1 MKIYYI
7 ANARMP
13 TEKAHG
19 IQLAKM
25 CEAFVGAGADLEL
38 VLPKRKN
45 TPTPIEEFYGLKH
58 EIPVK
63 KLPVVDVYRHGRIG
77 WRMSSLSFMAV
88 CFLYFLKKRLSGEK
102 MILYTIDM
110 DNFSYLWLPF
120 LFAPFFIEL
129 HNVKVRN
136 FRNNSCL
143 KRAKGIIAIN
153 NIIREKLIKYF
164 GLPSEKIIVHPNG
177 IDPEKFESIPD
188 REEARK
194 KLNLPLSRKIALYV
208 GRIYDWK
215 GLEIL
220 SGLALKKSITF
231 YVVGGT
237 KEELENVTGKNI
249 PAEIVCAGPCEYKDI
264 PTWLAAADLL
274 VAVGTRKNPYSYYH
288 TSPMKIFEYMAARR
302 PILAA
307 ETPAIRQIVSDE
319 EASFYSPDDPGDLSS
334 MIETVID
341 DQKISETKVQKAHGK
356 MQNFSWDNRARD
368 IIKFIFAGF

>member
-25 CEAFVGAGADLEL
+25 CEAFVANGADLEL

-45 TPTPIEEFYGLKH
+45 TPTSLEEFYGLK
-58 EIPVK
+58 EKISIK
-63 KLPVVDVYRHGRIG
+63 KLPVFDTYGYGRLG
-77 WRMSSLSFMAV
+77 FVAGSLSFMAMSL
-88 CFLYFLKKRLSGEK
+88 LYFLKKRLFGEE

-120 LFAPFFIEL
+120 LFTPFFIEL

-136 FRNNSCL
+136 FRNNFCL
-143 KRAKGIIAIN
+143 KRAKGIIAVN

-164 GLPSEKIIVHPNG
+164 GLPPEKIIVHPNG
-177 IDPEKFESIPD
+177 IDPEKFASMPD
-188 REEARK
+188 KEEARK
-194 KLNLPLSRKIALYV
+194 KLNLPLSQKIALYV
-208 GRIYDWK
+208 GRFYDWK
-215 GLEIL
+215 GLEVL
-220 SGLALKKSITF
+220 SGLSLKKSIAF
-231 YVVGGT
+231 YIVGGT
-237 KEELENVTGKNI
+237 KEELETAAGKKLSS
-249 PAEIVCAGPCEYKDI
+249 EVVCAGPCEYKDV
-264 PTWLAAADLL
+264 PMWLAAADLL

-307 ETPAIRQIVSDE
+307 QTPAIRQIVSDE
-319 EASFYSPDDPGDLSS
+319 EASFYAPDDPEDLSS

-341 DQKISETKVQKAHGK
+341 DSKTTAVKVQKAHEK
-356 MQNFSWDNRARD
+356 MQQFSWDNRARD
-368 IIKFIFAGF
+368 IIKFIGV